1 MKKCKK
7 CGKLKPLIEFYKNYK
22 SKDGYLN
29 HCKEC
34 QNTWFKKNPDYS
46 KKWRKENPDYSKKWR
61 KKIKDKYGLGVGT
74 VSRFGFK
81 LSLEVYEK
89 CKKKCEICGCE
100 NDLTIHHKDGKGRNY
115 ENRGLEPNNSL
126 DNLIVLCRSCHGSL
140 HGKKYWDKKGRLNI
154 KSCLVA
160 REYYWK
166 NKEKIKKQ
174 RIANKL
180 KLK

>member
-1 MKKCKK
+1 MKKCRK
-7 CGKLKPLIEFYKNYK
+7 CGETKEITKFYKHCK

-34 QNTWFKKNPDYS
+34 QNDWFKKNPNYQNYQ
-46 KKWRKENPDYSKKWR
+46 KKWQKKKRKV
-61 KKIKDKYGLGVGT
+61 IKDKYGLGVGT

-154 KSCLVA
+154 KSCQIA

-180 KLK
+180 TII